1 VIVAETVREQTR
13 ARYPDEEG
21 YVERDGVQIFWER
34 YGQGEPTVLLMPT
47 WEIVHPRFW
56 KCQIPYLARH
66 GRVVTFDPPGN
77 GRSDR
82 PTQYDAYTPKAFA
95 EDAVAVLEAADVE
108 CPVVVGWCDLGES
121 LIFAAEHPERVA
133 GLVLIG
139 TPVPDGPGP
148 VEYEEYPFEDE
159 LDTDE
164 GWAKENRHYWLRN
177 WRGYLEWFFSQC
189 FTEPHSTKQVEDCI
203 GWGLETDAETILAGF
218 RGWDTKA
225 IDDTTMIELCERI
238 SCPALVIHGTADA
251 LCKTG
256 RGRALAEA
264 LGSRLV
270 LLESSGHG
278 PHVRDPVRVNLLIH
292 EFVESL
298 S

>member
-1 VIVAETVREQTR
+1 VIVAETAREQTR

-47 WEIVHPRFW
+47 WEIVHSRFW

-77 GRSDR
+77 GRSGR

-164 GWAKENRHYWLRN
+164 
-177 WRGYLEWFFSQC
+177 
-189 FTEPHSTKQVEDCI
+189 
-203 GWGLETDAETILAGF
+203 AGP
-218 RGWDTKA
+218 RKTA
-225 IDDTTMIELCERI
+225 ITGCVTGG
-238 SCPALVIHGTADA
+238 GTSNGSSPSASPSRTRRSRS
-251 LCKTG
+251 KTASG
-256 RGRALAEA
+256 G
-264 LGSRLV
+264 GSRPTRRRSWPASVAGTPRQSTTRLR
-270 LLESSGHG
+270 SSSASASAAL
-278 PHVRDPVRVNLLIH
+278 R
-292 EFVESL
+292 S
-298 S
+298 